1 MKKTKV
7 PVQQQGF
14 FIYNVNQSQEA
25 CTKPE
30 TAKLKEFVVF
40 FCSDVSLTK
49 QSDKMAGHLS
59 VPDQSEGT

>member
-1 MKKTKV
+1 MYNMKKTKV

-30 TAKLKEFVVF
+30 TAKLKEFIVF
-40 FCSDVSLTK
+40 FGPLLWRVFN
-49 QSDKMAGHLS
+49 QA
-59 VPDQSEGT
+59 EW